1 MSTGCPLARF
11 NIFFSTTSYSGQQIE
26 LVAIFKVYSI
36 QQLYVCAV
44 EQDITVIPNGL
55 LFATPDGPDPFLKY
69 GAEIRLHIISDIVNT
84 ICIDGYG
91 SCP

>member
-1 MSTGCPLARF
+1 MSTGRPLARF
-11 NIFFSTTSYSGQQIE
+11 NILFSTTGYFRQQIE

-55 LFATPDGPDPFLKY
+55 LFTTSNGLNLFLKY
-69 GAEIRLHIISDIVNT
+69 GAEISLHIVSGIVNT
-84 ICIDGYG
+84 IYIDGYG